1 MVRNDGKDDVTGS
14 YIYVRVP
21 VIADDGEVT
30 CVIEVGTTSEVISGK
45 VDEMRQSVMITL
57 VLVILIVILLFG
69 EILSFFDLKAK
80 YKKKEVHQKNEM
92 PLHLL
97 RLGIFITY
105 MAFNVSSS
113 FLPVYA
119 ASFVTDQLGI
129 PKELAASLPITLNLA
144 FIGLTSLFCAKI
156 LERLSF
162 RTVFV
167 GSAVICMAGDL
178 MLFLGQG
185 YYWIVL
191 GLILNGMGV
200 GFITNSAYMFLAGSS
215 QEEVQKEGFSLFN
228 AGSLAGI
235 NCGMMIGASLA
246 ENLGQ
251 RLVFCCSAGAWLLVA
266 VLFFI
271 MGKHIPRIQRER
283 KQREKAG
290 KFRVLKMP
298 FMYMLLIQFPYIII
312 NSFVFYY
319 VPIYGDEHG
328 FGESIVCLLL
338 MLNSL
343 CSVFLSVVM
352 TNYMSRKYKENSIF
366 ISSIIAYAALLLFGW
381 NNSVVML
388 VIVLIMLGIAG
399 SFGNAVR
406 QLYFIQLPEVKQ
418 YGEESA
424 MGIYNFMDNIGESA
438 GPILFGSI
446 FSRAYAFTGL
456 AAFVAVSGIIN
467 GIYVLFNKKHGKS
480 R

>member
-1 MVRNDGKDDVTGS
+1 M
-14 YIYVRVP
+14 
-21 VIADDGEVT
+21 
-30 CVIEVGTTSEVISGK
+30 
-45 VDEMRQSVMITL
+45 
-57 VLVILIVILLFG
+57 
-69 EILSFFDLKAK
+69 
-80 YKKKEVHQKNEM
+80 
-92 PLHLL
+92 
-97 RLGIFITY
+97 
-105 MAFNVSSS
+105 
-113 FLPVYA
+113 
-119 ASFVTDQLGI
+119 
-129 PKELAASLPITLNLA
+129 
-144 FIGLTSLFCAKI
+144 
-156 LERLSF
+156 
-162 RTVFV
+162 
-167 GSAVICMAGDL
+167 
-178 MLFLGQG
+178 
-185 YYWIVL
+185 
-191 GLILNGMGV
+191 
-200 GFITNSAYMFLAGSS
+200 
-215 QEEVQKEGFSLFN
+215 
-228 AGSLAGI
+228 
-235 NCGMMIGASLA
+235 
-246 ENLGQ
+246 
-251 RLVFCCSAGAWLLVA
+251 VA

-406 QLYFIQLPEVKQ
+406 QLYFTQLPEVKQ

-456 AAFVAVSGIIN
+456 AAFVAVSGIMN